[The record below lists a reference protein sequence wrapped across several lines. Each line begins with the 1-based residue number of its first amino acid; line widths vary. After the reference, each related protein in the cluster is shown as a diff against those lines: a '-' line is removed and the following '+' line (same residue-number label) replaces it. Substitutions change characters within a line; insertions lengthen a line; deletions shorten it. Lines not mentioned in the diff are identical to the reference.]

1 MKKTWNSIINFKIN
15 ILKKLLLSL
24 LVSLGLQTQAQEKLM
39 KVSPFHF
46 ADATFNMSLEKELG
60 GDKSVNLTG
69 GIHLVEDGWNY
80 DNEKGLTAEI
90 QLRKY
95 VMNFKNSESKLNGVY
110 VAPFGR
116 LSYFKIHDTYRD
128 WYYEYDSL
136 GNYSESE
143 WTEETTVNASSKSG
157 QAGIVMGVQYIMS
170 DVILFDIFLGGGVQ
184 YAVESGNRDRT
195 RWSGD
200 RFNTGV
206 IPKIGFNIGVKL

>member
-1 MKKTWNSIINFKIN
+1 MKKLTLFVITLLGFTTLNAQDFL
-15 ILKKLLLSL
+15 LKN
-24 LVSLGLQTQAQEKLM
+24 
-39 KVSPFHF
+39 SPFHF
-46 ADATFNMSLEKELG
+46 ADATFNMSIEKDLG
-60 GDKSVNLTG
+60 GDKSVNFTG
-69 GIHLVEDGWNY
+69 GIHLLEDGWNY
-80 DNEKGLTAEI
+80 DDEKGLTAEI

-136 GNYSESE
+136 GNYSE

-170 DVILFDIFLGGGVQ
+170 DVILFDLFLGGGVQ
-184 YAVESGNRDRT
+184 YAVEAGNRDRT
-195 RWSGD
+195 HWSGGY